1 MARFT
6 EYLVIGRRLPTEN
19 VAEPPLYRMR
29 IFAPNET
36 VAKSRFFYFL
46 RQLRK
51 MKAATSEIV
60 AIHAVSV
67 IEVIHGARY
76 VGQPFNLSSGF
87 WCWLRSDCVEWWDS

>member
-19 VAEPPLYRMR
+19 EAEPPLYRMR

-51 MKAATSEIV
+51 MKAATSEIIAV
-60 AIHAVSV
+60 HAVSITRV
-67 IEVIHGARY
+67 LRDGHF
-76 VGQPFNLSSGF
+76 VGQACNYTSGIGR
-87 WCWLRSDCVEWWDS
+87 WLR